1 MMKRFLSGVMAA
13 ALVVT
18 GASCIA
24 PSADAAAKAPKAAY
38 TFNFNKANKKVVAV
52 ARKGDKNMKSKTGKN
67 SEGKTANLPV
77 LPTEKVA
84 KQKKIK
90 VKYTKG
96 KHGKGLNLTR
106 KQNNY
111 GYGVELKGIKLTSAS
126 WTVSFWVKANASMSD
141 YMPIFFT
148 ENAVAEKKAKWLS
161 ITKASW
167 IGNLSPV
174 IWSTNNTIKNKKGE
188 IAFPW
193 YADNDWGKYKDK
205 CNVVQKGKWVH
216 IVLVCDSRD
225 TKCVYAEGEDSEY
238 KGGYHGWT
246 YVNGV
251 LFGNGSIAKGAVTS
265 KNRYFLGINAW
276 DYPFSGVIDDLQI
289 YKSAL
294 SAKQVYAIYKSQ
306 K

>member
-1 MMKRFLSGVMAA
+1 MKKRFLSGFMAA

-24 PSADAAAKAPKAAY
+24 PSADAATKAPKAAY
-38 TFNFNKANKKVVAV
+38 TFNFNKANKNVVAV
-52 ARKGDKNMKSKTGKN
+52 ARSGDKNMLSKQGKVD
-67 SEGKTANLPV
+67 GKTAHLPV

-84 KQKKIK
+84 KSKKIK

-111 GYGVELKGIKLTSAS
+111 GYGVQLKGVKLKKAS
-126 WTVSFWVKANASMSD
+126 WSVAFWVKAGASMSD

-148 ENAVAEKKAKWLS
+148 QNSVKNKKAKWLS
-161 ITKASW
+161 ITKSSW

-174 IWSTNNTIKNKKGE
+174 VWSTNDSIKNKKGNS
-188 IAFPW
+188 AFPW
-193 YADNDWGKYKDK
+193 YADNDWGSIPSK
-205 CNVVQKGKWVH
+205 CNVIQKGKWVH
-216 IVLVCDSRD
+216 VVVVCDSKD
-225 TKCVYAEGEDSEY
+225 TKCVYAEGDDGEY

-246 YVNGV
+246 YINGV
-251 LFGNGSIAKGAVTS
+251 LFGNGAIAKGAVTS
-265 KNRYFLGINAW
+265 KNTFYLGINAW
-276 DYPFSGVIDDLQI
+276 DYPFMGVIDDVQFFN
-289 YKSAL
+289 SAL
-294 SAKQVYAIYKSQ
+294 SAKQVAALYKSV